1 MLSSDCK
8 LLNQLW
14 QYIADVA
21 ITNLNIGKL
30 KNKCKTI
37 NILFNINLIYLLKTV
52 WEQCLRH
59 NLFRVKSS
67 FEFLLQRVKEHFPK
81 QYYLI

>member
-52 WEQCLRH
+52 
-59 NLFRVKSS
+59 
-67 FEFLLQRVKEHFPK
+67 
-81 QYYLI
+81 